1 MKNSLECSW
10 PCSSTH
16 EAQSSKP
23 RCGSTGGSIGKG
35 LCELAEEVVEPSDVT
50 DAEADVF
57 EESADAPN
65 CECFRW
71 PTSSVPSDA

>member
-1 MKNSLECSW
+1 
-10 PCSSTH
+10 
-16 EAQSSKP
+16 
-23 RCGSTGGSIGKG
+23 